1 MRSVSI
7 FARSILARSNFAWG
21 IAPVLAVLALAG
33 APSAA
38 ADGDDLYQAQTI
50 VTGEREET
58 RLPGFAECLEYVLV
72 KVSGDTRLIGDKRVA
87 ALAGE
92 ARSFVR
98 DFRYHDRMSGI
109 PHHDEQGTRD
119 RPYDL
124 IVTFDRAKIDAAL
137 RALGREPWAGP
148 RPRIVV
154 FLGMRNMTTAFMVA
168 GDGDRELER
177 SALVAAAAQRGMPMM
192 LPSQAALAES
202 GLRFEDLPAA
212 DLSRLDATATA
223 IGGEKA
229 LVGSMAWSDAALGWI
244 ADWRLFSTGKTY
256 QWQAR
261 SVTFDDG
268 FRQAMG
274 GVARILSGSGLPE

>member
-1 MRSVSI
+1 M
-7 FARSILARSNFAWG
+7 FARWIFVQW
-21 IAPVLAVLALAG
+21 IAPVMAVLALAG
-33 APSAA
+33 TPSAA

-58 RLPGFAECLEYVLV
+58 RLPGFAECLDYVLI
-72 KVSGDTRLIGDKRVA
+72 KVSGDTRLIGDTRVA
-87 ALAGE
+87 ALADE

-124 IVTFDRAKIDAAL
+124 IVTFDQAKIDAAL

-154 FLGMRNMTTAFMVA
+154 FLGMRNLKTAFMVA

-177 SALVAAAAQRGMPMM
+177 SALVAAAAQRGMPMT
-192 LPSQAALAES
+192 LPSQATLAES

-212 DLSRLDATATA
+212 DLSRLNATAKA

-229 LVGSMAWSDAALGWI
+229 LVGSMVWSDAALGWI
-244 ADWRLFSTGKTY
+244 ADWRLVSTGKTY

-274 GVARILSGSGLPE
+274 GVARILSGSGLPD